1 MVLHARYA
9 DECAAASL
17 EEGLPAADAD
27 LLGGLQAVV
36 QKARRGHGHPAQAA
50 PREGRQTLVDE
61 GPEPLARTELRL
73 KAQGRS
79 LRRPAEGP
87 EQRLGGAPAIVLV
100 AAPVALGVALGDAVE
115 GDQQMLRVDARLL
128 HRPNRHV
135 GLRRHEPGIVRG
147 EQQPVVLFDL
157 LDFSLPDREALAD
170 GFLDWTDEDNER
182 RLNGFDGEDYEDF
195 DPPYRPAN
203 GPVETFDEFRLIR
216 PFDELFFDENGN
228 PLPVWNTFRESV
240 SLYNEGPVN
249 INAAPPLVLRFLS
262 EKGLIDP
269 YGLDRYK
276 SGTDGE
282 PGTEDDRLIR
292 GGDEGILLE
301 GAAEYAS
308 TEVSLLRVKSIASR
322 GQARFE
328 VEVLVE
334 WVGASP
340 GLGTG
345 TDRNRNAEENGEREN
360 PPSPRDIRRRS
371 GRARS
376 GSDVRTE
383 LPNASDLGYPFKV
396 LRLLENRKF

>member
-1 MVLHARYA
+1 MPRHRRQPHTSAK
-9 DECAAASL
+9 
-17 EEGLPAADAD
+17 EG
-27 LLGGLQAVV
+27 
-36 QKARRGHGHPAQAA
+36 
-50 PREGRQTLVDE
+50 T
-61 GPEPLARTELRL
+61 
-73 KAQGRS
+73 
-79 LRRPAEGP
+79 
-87 EQRLGGAPAIVLV
+87 VLV
-100 AAPVALGVALGDAVE
+100 LVLAFVILLTFIVTAFLEDATTKIKYY
-115 GDQQMLRVDARLL
+115 GLFHNRDDLRVDAYSALESSLAVLSMYREIEEKLWGPSQGWGDPLATTAFEPQNAGSVRIEYTDESGRLAL
-128 HRPNRHV
+128 HSLV
-135 GLRRHEPGIVRG
+135 YADLL
-147 EQQPVVLFDL
+147 VLFDL

-345 TDRNRNAEENGEREN
+345 TNRNRNAEENGEREN
-360 PPSPRDIRRRS
+360 PTSKRQIRDLHSASPSIPRAFPFPI
-371 GRARS
+371 
-376 GSDVRTE
+376 GSVKY
-383 LPNASDLGYPFKV
+383 SKSV
-396 LRLLENRKF
+396 